1 MQLSIIIVNYNV
13 REFLA
18 NLFDTLYKA
27 IEGIEAEI
35 IVVDNASADGS
46 QEYIKQNHPRV
57 ILIENR
63 VNAGFSKANNIG
75 LKAATGKY
83 LLLLNPDTLVR
94 EDTFRVMMQY
104 MEQDTSIGMAGCKIL
119 NPDGTLQLA
128 CRRSF
133 PSPWVSFCR
142 ITGLSALFPH
152 SPLFARY
159 NLTFLDE
166 NKSYEVDAISG
177 SFMMVKREV
186 YEKMGGLDESYFMYG
201 EDLDW
206 CLRVQKAGYKVHY
219 VHSTQ
224 IIHYKGESTKR
235 SSIDETRHFY
245 NAMHLFVKKNLSGSF
260 LVKLMLRF
268 AIGLRE
274 SMAYAAARKT
284 IILSVILDTVFYN
297 LSLYLA
303 EHTYILSERFREF
316 PDFALPVVYTIP
328 VIIHL
333 LTSSVMRVYRR
344 DRISVLPVLAATVFS
359 FVFLSATT
367 FFFKDFAYSRG
378 VLIQAY
384 VYIFFLLIFWRAA
397 IKLFAGFGNETLRP
411 RIRTLIIGEK
421 PEAEKLVNRLSG
433 KFPLYHTLVG
443 VATPLLSE
451 TGEKIQGTPVIG
463 HISNIPKIVKE
474 HRISEIIFCPPGLS
488 YNRIMSIISENS
500 GSNIE
505 FRIAGGQNDFLVGKH
520 SVTLTEDV
528 PLIEISYNISLPVN
542 KAIKFVFDYTFA
554 SIIFLLVLPLTFGL
568 ALLRSKKGELYRMLI
583 QVPEILKGR
592 KSFVGPAE
600 SEYLDGLYVGKP
612 GITGLWFLEGRE
624 DEAKLNLYYAKN
636 QNVWLDL
643 DILGKTVLKT
653 LKQQ

>member
-1 MQLSIIIVNYNV
+1 LQLSIIIVNYNV

-46 QEYIKQNHPRV
+46 QEYIKQNHPGV
-57 ILIENR
+57 ILIENQ
-63 VNAGFSKANNIG
+63 VNGGFSKANNLG
-75 LKAATGKY
+75 LKRAKGKF

-94 EDTFRVMMQY
+94 EDTFRVMMEY
-104 MEQDTSIGMAGCKIL
+104 MESDSSIGMAGCKIL

-142 ITGLSALFPH
+142 ITGLSSIFPK

-159 NLTFLDE
+159 NLTYLDE
-166 NKSYEVDAISG
+166 NQSYEVDAISG

-206 CLRVQKAGYKVHY
+206 CLRVQKTGYKVHY

-274 SMAYAAARKT
+274 SMAYASARKT

-303 EHTYILSERFREF
+303 EHTYILSERFRGF

-359 FVFLSATT
+359 FAFLPILQLVFQILNNFLPSISAFVFLILFSQEYPDQARHSDFLHNINST
-367 FFFKDFAYSRG
+367 FAHPLFPPKTRDLLCRVYQRK
-378 VLIQAY
+378 VLQDNHFQMVLQNFSCPA
-384 VYIFFLLIFWRAA
+384 
-397 IKLFAGFGNETLRP
+397 
-411 RIRTLIIGEK
+411 K
-421 PEAEKLVNRLSG
+421 PPEPASVSCKAPLYCSG
-433 KFPLYHTLVG
+433 K
-443 VATPLLSE
+443 A
-451 TGEKIQGTPVIG
+451 
-463 HISNIPKIVKE
+463 
-474 HRISEIIFCPPGLS
+474 PG
-488 YNRIMSIISENS
+488 
-500 GSNIE
+500 
-505 FRIAGGQNDFLVGKH
+505 
-520 SVTLTEDV
+520 
-528 PLIEISYNISLPVN
+528 
-542 KAIKFVFDYTFA
+542 
-554 SIIFLLVLPLTFGL
+554 
-568 ALLRSKKGELYRMLI
+568 
-583 QVPEILKGR
+583 
-592 KSFVGPAE
+592 
-600 SEYLDGLYVGKP
+600 
-612 GITGLWFLEGRE
+612 
-624 DEAKLNLYYAKN
+624 
-636 QNVWLDL
+636 
-643 DILGKTVLKT
+643 
-653 LKQQ
+653 